1 MRIIIRWGYFS
12 VYIHGKWFC
21 LVFVYWVF
29 LATPGSLQDLNFL
42 IRDQT
47 RPLAMTAQSPGS
59 QAIPWQVI
67 LQVTVSAK
75 WGSVCLFGTQ
85 AVNTADIL
93 MACAS
98 PFSFMRSPLG
108 WRLSRPGQQTQ
119 LLKPVGWLVADMAIL
134 TAADFQIFTSILPQ
148 PAPSRGKTLSWCC
161 RRPGKNLIHDFYPM
175 FSRMSWVLS
184 TDTCSRVFSLHYVCS
199 WKMSFCLPSW
209 PRMFILCSD

>member
-1 MRIIIRWGYFS
+1 
-12 VYIHGKWFC
+12 
-21 LVFVYWVF
+21 
-29 LATPGSLQDLNFL
+29 
-42 IRDQT
+42 
-47 RPLAMTAQSPGS
+47 MTAQSPGC

-67 LQVTVSAK
+67 LQVTVSVK
-75 WGSVCLFGTQ
+75 WGSVCLFGMQ
-85 AVNTADIL
+85 AVSTADIL

-98 PFSFMRSPLG
+98 PFSFTRSPLG

-175 FSRMSWVLS
+175 FSRMSESFPLIPVP
-184 TDTCSRVFSLHYVCS
+184 VFSPYIMFVPERCHFAFHPDPGCLSCAQTSTKPCHIVWSHCRSSSY
-199 WKMSFCLPSW
+199 FCFTRSTVTESMCPGD
-209 PRMFILCSD
+209 F